1 VSAFRGYDGERY
13 EEAAAAAAAA
23 AYSSSSSSYSSSSA
37 VPDVA
42 VGEPVTLRM
51 LQVGEYVESSP
62 GMKPGELVACARVR
76 IPGQSRSKNYHK
88 FADTMLVTVDAV
100 HPSLAKLEVCF
111 HKNSSLGLAQ
121 CPKESWQLLQKDL
134 SWTGVMSPF
143 ETKFLDVRTAVS
155 HSDVLLDISVL
166 EGMVSVLII
175 LFQFVLSLYSL

>member
-1 VSAFRGYDGERY
+1 MVAL
-13 EEAAAAAAAA
+13 A
-23 AYSSSSSSYSSSSA
+23 
-37 VPDVA
+37 DVA

-111 HKNSSLGLAQ
+111 HK
-121 CPKESWQLLQKDL
+121 
-134 SWTGVMSPF
+134 
-143 ETKFLDVRTAVS
+143 
-155 HSDVLLDISVL
+155 
-166 EGMVSVLII
+166 
-175 LFQFVLSLYSL
+175 